1 MCRQGFN
8 GRAEKGG
15 LCWKAIDGEFEGVS
29 MEFGLMKMVKMCWNL
44 VEGKERKE
52 MMVKNTK

>member
-15 LCWKAIDGEFEGVS
+15 LCWKAIEGEFEGVL
-29 MEFGLMKMVKMCWNL
+29 MEFWAEQKMEL
-44 VEGKERKE
+44 VAGNFREGMEEK
-52 MMVKNTK
+52 